1 MIIEKHKNK
10 RTWKYDTE
18 TRLYFNEQSEKW
30 VKNPRKNS
38 AN

>member
-1 MIIEKHKNK
+1 MLKNIL
-10 RTWKYDTE
+10 YDTE